1 MTDLAAT
8 HDRLRPLMFSVAYRM
23 LGSVSEAEDVVQDA
37 FLRMH
42 ESVEGGTEITTPE
55 AFATTVTTRL
65 AVDELRSA
73 RHRREH
79 YVGPWL
85 PEPLVEDADPARR
98 IEMDETVS
106 MAFLVL
112 LERLSPLER
121 AVFVLREVL
130 DYTYREI
137 AEVLERSEAACRQLY
152 ARARRHVD
160 EARPRFEPTGVQQAD
175 LSRRFLDAIRDADA
189 KALERLLADDVV
201 FYGDGG
207 GKAPAVRTPLVGA
220 VPVAR
225 FLAGLARRGRLLAAQ
240 LEPVVAN
247 GQPGVAVRDPA
258 GALLGVLGLQIEDGR
273 VVALR
278 NQINPDKL
286 RHLGPVGDLTALSA
300 GPEPADGGPAVS
312 R

>member
-1 MTDLAAT
+1 MTDLAAS

-42 ESVEGGTEITTPE
+42 QTIAKGTALATPE

-65 AVDELRSA
+65 AVDQLRSA

-85 PEPLVEDADPARR
+85 PEPLLDAEDADPAWR

-106 MAFLVL
+106 LAFLVL

-121 AVFVLREVL
+121 AVFVLREAL
-130 DYTYREI
+130 EYPYADI
-137 AEVLERSEAACRQLY
+137 AEVLERSEASCRQLY

-160 EARPRFEPTGVQQAD
+160 EARPRFEPTRQQQEQ
-175 LSRRFLDAIRDADA
+175 LSRRFLDALRGADTE
-189 KALERLLADDVV
+189 ALERLLAEDVV

-207 GKAPAVRTPLVGA
+207 GKAPAIQKPLVGA

-225 FLAGLARRGRLLAAQ
+225 LLAGLARRGRVLRVAI
-240 LEPVVAN
+240 EPAVAN
-247 GQPGVAVRDPA
+247 GQPALRLIDA
-258 GALLGVLGLQIEDGR
+258 EGALLGVLGLQIEENR

-286 RHLGPVGDLTALSA
+286 GHLGRVGDLTALVS
-300 GPEPADGGPAVS
+300 EPPPH
-312 R
+312 